1 MEIYICLI
9 VIMSLITFILYGV
22 DKRKAQKNKWRI
34 KEATLLL
41 LSFLFG
47 SIGGLIGMYGLRH
60 KTKHWYF
67 VFVNYLS
74 FIIHIIIGIVIF
86 KKIGMVLI

>member
-1 MEIYICLI
+1 MEIYIGLI
-9 VIMSLITFILYGV
+9 IIMSLITFILYGV

-41 LSFLFG
+41 SSFIFG

-67 VFVNYLS
+67 VVVNYLS
-74 FIIHIIIGIVIF
+74 LIIHIFIGIIVF
-86 KKIGMVLI
+86 KKIGMVFI